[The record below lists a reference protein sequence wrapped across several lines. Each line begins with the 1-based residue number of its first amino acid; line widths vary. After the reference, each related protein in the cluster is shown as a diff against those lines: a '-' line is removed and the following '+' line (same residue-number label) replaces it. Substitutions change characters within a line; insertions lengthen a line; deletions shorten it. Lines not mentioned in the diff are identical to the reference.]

1 MPCNDRRR
9 ILGKACPWL
18 WLPLSLLCC
27 SPPPETTRP
36 NVVVVLVDDLGY
48 GHLEARFE
56 TYTESNVNQ
65 EILARSRGAYTLD
78 SALEAARSSMP
89 TLHQLVDKGVRFTD
103 AHNAHSLCAPSRA
116 ALLTGRYPQSFG
128 VYTNVDVVR
137 AGVPESVPFL
147 GELFQQS
154 GYATAA
160 IGKWH
165 LSRYVEE
172 QAGQSAPGQH
182 PNDRGFDHFFGF
194 NRSGIDFYGSD
205 SLFRDR
211 ERVAASGYLTDQ
223 LTGAALDFVD
233 RTPDEQPFF
242 LYLAYGAPHHRPK
255 RWTPPEY
262 DGRYA
267 DLPKPLR
274 ILNSQMYAVDQGIR
288 RLLDLL
294 RKRGQ
299 LDDTLFVFLSDNGAP
314 GSLPLPSNGSM
325 RGYKGTQYMGGT
337 RTSLVAH
344 WPNGLPTGRVVHQT
358 VSSFDI
364 LPTALE
370 AAGITI
376 PESWQVDGRSWLP
389 LARGE
394 QEAVGHEHLVWA
406 GRNAE
411 AWSLPRAPTRNVP
424 AAWTVKSGPWLLHY
438 FDSDQ
443 RYELYDSS
451 TDIAEQIDITAENPD
466 VVRRLQ
472 ANYAEWFK
480 GMLRPLAWDAETWMG
495 LIPEEDRSERQERRL
510 AMARRRMARLAA
522 SPENSEPNRR

>member
-1 MPCNDRRR
+1 MPCTDRPR
-9 ILGKACPWL
+9 ILAKACLWL

-27 SPPPETTRP
+27 SPPPEATRP

-48 GHLEARFE
+48 GHLEARFT

-65 EILARSRGAYTLD
+65 EILAKSRGEYTLD
-78 SALEAARSSMP
+78 SALEAAKSSMP
-89 TLHQLVDKGVRFTD
+89 TLHQLVDQGVRFTG
-103 AHNAHSLCAPSRA
+103 AHSAHSLCAPSRA

-128 VYTNVDVVR
+128 VYTNVDIVK

-147 GELFQQS
+147 AELFQQS

-165 LSRYVEE
+165 VARYMKT
-172 QAGQSAPGQH
+172 QAGESAPGQH

-194 NRSGIDFYGSD
+194 NRSGIDSYGSD

-242 LYLAYGAPHHRPK
+242 LYLAYGVPHHSPK
-255 RWTPPEY
+255 RWAPPEY

-288 RLLDLL
+288 RLLNLL
-294 RKRGQ
+294 RERGQ
-299 LDDTLFVFLSDNGAP
+299 LDDTLFVFLSDNGAH
-314 GSLPLPSNGSM
+314 GRLPLPSNGSL

-376 PESWQVDGRSWLP
+376 PESWQVDGRSWLL
-389 LARGE
+389 LARGDAG
-394 QEAVGHEHLVWA
+394 AVGHERLVWA
-406 GRNAE
+406 GRHAE
-411 AWSLPRAPTRNVP
+411 AWSLPKGRSRDAP
-424 AAWTVKSGPWLLHY
+424 AAWTVKSGPWRLHY

-443 RYELYDSS
+443 RYELYDTS
-451 TDIAEQIDITAENPD
+451 TDIAEQIDVAAENPD

-472 ANYAEWFK
+472 AYYAEWFK
-480 GMLRPLAWDAETWMG
+480 GMRGPLEWDTKAWLG
-495 LIPEEDRSERQERRL
+495 LIPEGDRSEGQDERL
-510 AMARRRMARLAA
+510 ARARRRMARSAA
-522 SPENSEPNRR
+522 RLENSELNRP